1 MCEWCGRIL
10 NPVLMH
16 APPYLTPPSTYDS
29 PLEYRFAHQAV
40 KYLRP
45 GTDLQKQVPV
55 ATSIGGFRLDFL
67 VEVDSSRV
75 AFECDGGEFHT
86 SADDWL
92 RDKQRDAAI
101 LATGLTDVIYRVNG
115 KCLWFRPEDVFY

>member
-67 VEVDSSRV
+67 VEVDGSRV
-75 AFECDGGEFHT
+75 AFECDGGEVHT

-92 RDKQRDAAI
+92 RDKHAGCRDPGYW
-101 LATGLTDVIYRVNG
+101 LDGRDLQGEREVPVVS
-115 KCLWFRPEDVFY
+115 P